1 MRSRGVTQRLA
12 SGVQNQKERRM
23 LTGVHRLVV
32 VGLGLILSALTLQ
45 GCVGQGE
52 YDNLYE
58 TNAALKNSLA
68 ETERQRD
75 EARSSLDQLRSRMG
89 SGEGAL
95 SALERQNA
103 ELKRQLDQALADYR
117 GLQDRF
123 GNLKF
128 GPVDA
133 ETDAALKELASRYPG
148 LLAYDSARGMLRFAS
163 DLTFDSGSDVVK
175 PDAARALQALAEI
188 LNNSA
193 ATGYDVVIEG
203 HTDTQRISDNTS
215 KRHPTN
221 RHLSVHRSISVI
233 NEMTKMGVDAS
244 RLMAAGWGE
253 FRPAVQNSPSGNT
266 PQNRR
271 VEIFFAKSAGD
282 SIPVGAAPAATP
294 TTGRGTPDA
303 GGVPTRQPDITK

>member
-1 MRSRGVTQRLA
+1 MFTRVKRLA
-12 SGVQNQKERRM
+12 VA
-23 LTGVHRLVV
+23 
-32 VGLGLILSALTLQ
+32 GLGLTLSLLTLQ

-58 TNAALKNSLA
+58 TNAALKNQLA
-68 ETERQRD
+68 TAERERD
-75 EARSSLDQLRSRMG
+75 EARSSLDILRSRMG

-95 SALERQNA
+95 ATLERQNA

-133 ETDAALKELASRYPG
+133 ETDAALKELASRYPN
-148 LLAYDSARGMLRFAS
+148 LLSYDSARGMLRFNS
-163 DLTFDSGSDVVK
+163 DLTFDSGSDAVK
-175 PDAARALQALAEI
+175 PEATAALQALSEI

-193 ATGYDVVIEG
+193 AMAYDVVIEG
-203 HTDTQRISDNTS
+203 HTDSQRISAKTAS
-215 KRHPTN
+215 RHPTN

-233 NEMTKMGVDAS
+233 NEMSRMGVQPA
-244 RLMAAGWGE
+244 RMLAAGWGE
-253 FRPAVQNSPSGNT
+253 FRPAVTNAPSGNT

-271 VEIFFAKSAGD
+271 VEIFFAKSSGND
-282 SIPVGAAPAATP
+282 VPAPAASDVAP
-294 TTGRGTPDA
+294 IGSGVGTPDGNA
-303 GGVPTRQPDITK
+303 PPSRQPDITK

>member
-1 MRSRGVTQRLA
+1 MFTRVKRLA
-12 SGVQNQKERRM
+12 VA
-23 LTGVHRLVV
+23 
-32 VGLGLILSALTLQ
+32 GLGLTLSLLTLQ

-58 TNAALKNSLA
+58 TNAALKNQLA
-68 ETERQRD
+68 TAERERD
-75 EARSSLDQLRSRMG
+75 EARSSLDLLRSRMG

-95 SALERQNA
+95 AALERQNS

-133 ETDAALKELASRYPG
+133 ETDAALKELASRYPN
-148 LLAYDSARGMLRFAS
+148 LLSYDSARGMLRFNS
-163 DLTFDSGSDVVK
+163 DLTFDSGSDAVK
-175 PDAARALQALAEI
+175 SEATAALQALSEI

-193 ATGYDVVIEG
+193 AMAYDVVIEG
-203 HTDTQRISDNTS
+203 HTDSQRISAKTAS
-215 KRHPTN
+215 RHPTN

-233 NEMTKMGVDAS
+233 NEMSRMGVQPA
-244 RLMAAGWGE
+244 RMLAAGWGE
-253 FRPAVQNSPSGNT
+253 FRPAVTNSPSGNT

-271 VEIFFAKSAGD
+271 VEIFFAKSSGND
-282 SIPVGAAPAATP
+282 VPAPAASDAAP
-294 TTGRGTPDA
+294 VGSGVGNPDNNNP
-303 GGVPTRQPDITK
+303 PTRQPDITK